1 MREETELLP
10 SGPCA
15 LRSLRK
21 IREREM
27 ARGREV
33 RREHKRAAS
42 RPGRNASA
50 SLSHL
55 LSESHT
61 EELGV
66 PVKVSGENNNLV
78 LTLPLF
84 KKQVAAELQH
94 QKE

>member
-1 MREETELLP
+1 
-10 SGPCA
+10 
-15 LRSLRK
+15 LRK
-21 IREREM
+21 RREREM
-27 ARGREV
+27 ARGREG

-42 RPGRNASA
+42 WPGRNASA

-55 LSESHT
+55 SSESHT

-66 PVKVSGENNNLV
+66 PVKVSGKNNNLV

>member
-1 MREETELLP
+1 
-10 SGPCA
+10 
-15 LRSLRK
+15 
-21 IREREM
+21 M

-33 RREHKRAAS
+33 RRKHKRAAS
-42 RPGRNASA
+42 QPGRNVSA

>member
-1 MREETELLP
+1 
-10 SGPCA
+10 
-15 LRSLRK
+15 
-21 IREREM
+21 M
-27 ARGREV
+27 ARGREG
-33 RREHKRAAS
+33 RREQKRAAS
-42 RPGRNASA
+42 WPGRNAPA

-55 LSESHT
+55 LSESRT

-66 PVKVSGENNNLV
+66 PVKVSGKNNNLV